1 MAALPRI
8 VTVDP
13 SGKIAQIVRA
23 AVHLLEGYLILIDAP
38 TGDEAIEEVKR
49 GGVNLV
55 IASWELDDGM
65 KGWQLAAGVRKA
77 SDNTPLLILGTED
90 DPDVDEETQQN
101 ENAPFVYMRRP
112 MDTQRFLRV
121 LNAALTGTS
130 VQESLDATSSAGPS
144 GGFVGLDMGPIP
156 SLDLNAAQSVLNSL
170 LTDLG
175 AMAILLTA
183 RDGNILLEFG
193 ASGYFN
199 KDALAKSLIPTVT
212 AQLNILDLVGG
223 NATGLIF
230 YDGDN
235 FDVFVLSVGLHHMLI
250 VVFEGERGRNQ
261 FGAVNRYGRR
271 ASEDLI
277 ALIPGAY
284 TIQEA
289 KAIRPERKTII
300 EEPVEEDHITLE
312 SAGFDF
318 FEEEEP
324 TPAAPKMDAIPDEQF
339 NLDDIFGASEAADV
353 SWDMEALENIAKETD
368 KGDKVDFD
376 QASRL
381 GILKN

>member
-49 GGVNLV
+49 GGVHLV
-55 IASWELDDGM
+55 IASWKLDDGM
-65 KGWQLAAGVRKA
+65 KGWQLAAGIHKA
-77 SDNTPLLILGTED
+77 SDSTSLIILGTED

-101 ENAPFVYMRRP
+101 ENAPFTYMRRP

-121 LNAALTGTS
+121 LNAALTGGNI
-130 VQESLDATSSAGPS
+130 QESLGASATPTVS
-144 GGFVGLDMGPIP
+144 GGYSGLDMGAIP
-156 SLDLNAAQSVLNSL
+156 VLDLNAARSVLNSL

-183 RDGNILLEFG
+183 RNGEILLEFG
-193 ASGYFN
+193 ASGYFD
-199 KDALAKSLIPTVT
+199 KDALAKSLMPLVMT
-212 AQLNILDLVGG
+212 QLSVIDLVGG

-235 FDVFVLSVGLHHMLI
+235 FDVFVLSVGLHHMLV

-284 TIQEA
+284 IIQEA
-289 KAIRPERKTII
+289 KAVRPERKQVVEERI
-300 EEPVEEDHITLE
+300 EEEPIALE
-312 SAGFDF
+312 TAGFDF
-318 FEEEEP
+318 FEEDEP
-324 TPAAPKMDAIPDEQF
+324 APAAPKLEAIPDDQF
-339 NLDDIFGASEAADV
+339 NLDDILGAAEVADV
-353 SWDMEALENIAKETD
+353 SWDMEALENIVKETD